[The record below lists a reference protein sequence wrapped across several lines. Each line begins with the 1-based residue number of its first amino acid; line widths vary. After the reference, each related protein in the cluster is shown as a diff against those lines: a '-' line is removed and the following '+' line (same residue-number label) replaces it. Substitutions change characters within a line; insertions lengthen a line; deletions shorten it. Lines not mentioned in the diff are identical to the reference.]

1 MSEEHDSDSLER
13 EDFHNVTVLRLKT
26 SQLLGDDAIRDLFEP
41 VYLLPTIGRN
51 CLVIN
56 FGAVEYLTSMTLG
69 KLIMLNRK
77 VQAANGRLALCHLSP
92 MADEILEVTR
102 LKPLFHIYATEQ
114 QALKS
119 FSSKIQT

>member
-1 MSEEHDSDSLER
+1 MPEEHDSDSLER
-13 EDFHNVTVLRLKT
+13 EDFGDVTVLRLKT

-41 VYLLPTIGRN
+41 IYLLPTIGRN

-77 VQAANGRLALCHLSP
+77 VQAAKGRLALCHLSP

-114 QALKS
+114 EALKS
-119 FSSKIQT
+119 FSSEMQA